1 MEQDEI
7 AKSYASSEV
16 LDQIRA
22 LCLSF
27 PGTSERISHGA
38 PTFFVNGKKSFLQY
52 HENHHNDGK
61 IALWCAAPPDMQ
73 AQLVEAHPDIYFRPA
88 YVGHLGWVGVRLD
101 RNALWHELVGVI
113 QEAYLTKAPRKLIAL
128 LKK

>member
-7 AKSYASSEV
+7 AKSNASSEV
-16 LDQIRA
+16 FDQIRA

-27 PGTSERISHGA
+27 PGTSERVSHGA

-73 AQLVEAHPDIYFRPA
+73 AQLVEANPDIYFRPA

-101 RNALWHELVGVI
+101 RKAQWHELVGVI
-113 QEAYLTKAPRKLIAL
+113 QEAYLTRAPRKLIAL